1 MAFTTST
8 VLTQTKGSQQ
18 FQDHFS
24 EIWQVTAT
32 INPASVAAGA
42 EDTGTLTVTDVALGD
57 MILGYSPGVDLT
69 VDAGVQ
75 VWVSAANTVTISLT
89 NRHATIALDLATST
103 WKFLIGRP
111 KF

>member
-8 VLTQTKGSQQ
+8 VLTQTKASQQ
-18 FQDHFS
+18 FQDSFS

-32 INPASVAAGA
+32 VNPASVAAGA

-57 MILGYSPGVDLT
+57 MVLGFAPGVDLT
-69 VDAGVQ
+69 VDAGVM
-75 VWVSAANTVTISLT
+75 VYVSAANTITISLT
-89 NRHATIALDLATST
+89 NRHASNALDLGSST